1 MAVTMDYAADL
12 VLKEAEKLL
21 LEGGWCQHTYW
32 KTVDNKRYYCALGA
46 LSHAQLKLG
55 YGYGNLPMT
64 TASKKLALAVGK
76 EHDGGWLSCWNDEP
90 TRTKEEVL
98 EAFKKAQE
106 L

>member
-1 MAVTMDYAADL
+1 
-12 VLKEAEKLL
+12 
-21 LEGGWCQHTYW
+21 
-32 KTVDNKRYYCALGA
+32 
-46 LSHAQLKLG
+46 
-55 YGYGNLPMT
+55 MT

-76 EHDGGWLSCWNDEP
+76 EHDGGWLSYWNDEP